1 MQRPQTVEK
10 VLELVKDK
18 ELREIQP
25 QVALQLFQCM
35 KLIRCVEENIAN
47 RYSEQ
52 KMRCPTHLSIGQ
64 EAVAAGVCL
73 ALNRDD
79 QVFGT
84 HRSHAHYIAKGGDI
98 KAMIAEIYGKATG
111 CSSGKGG
118 SMHLVDLPV
127 GFMGS
132 TSIVGST
139 IPVAAGAALA
149 NHLHKNGRIC
159 CVFFG
164 DAAVEEGVFHESV
177 NFAVL
182 KKLPVLFVCENN
194 LYSVYSPLQVRQ
206 PEGREIWKF
215 AEAYGMS
222 SAHGNGND
230 ALEVFEKTQT
240 ALEHIRRGDGPYF
253 LEFATYRWR
262 EHCGPNFDNDI
273 GYRTE
278 DEYLSWKERDPIKS
292 LETQLLKQAVINKTD
307 IEKIQAFIQ
316 KEVDEAFYFAEKS
329 PFPGP
334 EEAFKGLYKE

>member
-1 MQRPQTVEK
+1 MKRPGTVGK
-10 VLELVKDK
+10 IFELPK
-18 ELREIQP
+18 ENGLRGVQP
-25 QVALQLFQCM
+25 EVAIELFQCM
-35 KLIRCVEENIAN
+35 KIIRFVEEAIAD
-47 RYSEQ
+47 RYNEQ

-73 ALNRDD
+73 ALNQDD

-118 SMHLVDLPV
+118 SMHLIDLSV

-132 TSIVGST
+132 TSIVGNT
-139 IPVAAGAALA
+139 IPLAVGAAMA
-149 NHLHKNGRIC
+149 NRLHKNGKVC
-159 CVFFG
+159 CAFFG
-164 DAAVEEGVFHESV
+164 DAAVEEGVFHESA

-194 LYSVYSPLQVRQ
+194 LYSVYSPLKVRQ
-206 PEGREIWKF
+206 PEGREIWRL
-215 AEAYGMS
+215 AASHGMES
-222 SAHGNGND
+222 NHGDGND
-230 ALEVFEKTQT
+230 ALKVFQKTTT
-240 ALEHIRRGDGPYF
+240 ALRQIRSGGGPYF

-262 EHCGPNFDNDI
+262 EHCGPNFDNDL

-278 DEYLSWKERDPIKS
+278 EEFLSWKARDPIES

-307 IEKIQAFIQ
+307 IEKIQASIQ
-316 KEVDEAFYFAEKS
+316 KEVDEAFDFAEKS
-329 PFPGP
+329 PFPDP
-334 EEAFKGLYKE
+334 EEAFLGLFKE